1 MFSFS
6 LNEKDYLDINIH
18 ISNQKFDKFNT
29 IVMCVA
35 TEKVT
40 QLY

>member
-1 MFSFS
+1 M
-6 LNEKDYLDINIH
+6 NIH
-18 ISNQKFDKFNT
+18 ISNQKFDIFNT
-29 IVMCVA
+29 MVMCVA